1 MIRNLTILAALV
13 LVATAGWFLT
23 NRDAD
28 VAFDPVGAA
37 FAQEA
42 GDVDT
47 SIIQEMSI
55 GNPDAAVTVIEYA
68 SYTCPHCASF
78 HAGNY
83 KQLKADY
90 IDTGKI
96 NFVYRE
102 VFFDRFGFW
111 AAIVARCGEGA
122 ENRFFGI
129 TDMIYDKQS
138 QWAARGNSQQQIL
151 DQLRAI
157 GKTAGLDDPTLDACF
172 QDADTANALYA
183 RFQETT
189 EADGITATPSF
200 VINGERHSNMPYD
213 ELKELLD
220 GLLEG

>member
-1 MIRNLTILAALV
+1 MTRILA
-13 LVATAGWFLT
+13 LVAGLAVLATGGWYFT
-23 NRDAD
+23 KGSDQS
-28 VAFDPVGAA
+28 VGEPFGAA

-42 GDVDT
+42 GEVDT
-47 SIIQEMSI
+47 SIIPEMSI

-83 KQLKADY
+83 KLLKEEY

-102 VFFDRFGFW
+102 VFFDKFGFW

-129 TDMIYDKQS
+129 TEMIYAKQ
-138 QWAARGNSQQQIL
+138 QEWAARGNSQQQIL

-172 QDADTANALYA
+172 QDATTANALYA

-200 VINGERHSNMPYD
+200 VINGERHSNMAYP
-213 ELKELLD
+213 ELQDLLNGLLD
-220 GLLEG
+220 G